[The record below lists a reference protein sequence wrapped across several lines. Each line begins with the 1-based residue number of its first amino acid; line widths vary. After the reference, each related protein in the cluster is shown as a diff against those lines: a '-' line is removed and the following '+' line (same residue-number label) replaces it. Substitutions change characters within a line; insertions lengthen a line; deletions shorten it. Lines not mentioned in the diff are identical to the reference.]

1 MSLLSRGE
9 GYDGTPW
16 RYHYLSASL
25 NQRVIVTH
33 RHPAT
38 AENQVQTGRKE
49 PQNQTQNQKSNWLS
63 SESIE

>member
-9 GYDGTPW
+9 GYDGTLW

-33 RHPAT
+33 RAQT
-38 AENQVQTGRKE
+38 AETASPNDGRSRKIK
-49 PQNQTQNQKSNWLS
+49 TQNQKSNWLS